1 MNETKLQL
9 VYGALLHDVGKVV
22 IRGFSGQGT
31 HSRLGADFVRDAIRA
46 DASTVERVVEQ
57 IRYHHAK
64 EMVTARLATD
74 SLAYITY
81 FADNISA
88 GMDRKNEGEDSGFD
102 RDAKLRKVFNVLCGH
117 RDDNVVEH
125 EDYNAIRESIRA
137 ELAGAPASE
146 ERIGSLLHL
155 LEAKCGGV
163 PSSTDRSQL
172 MDVSLFDHAKT
183 TAALATCLYDYLCAA
198 GTTDYRAT
206 LFDAQTSSRHYD
218 DPMFLL
224 WSCDLSG
231 IQDFIYQISGS
242 GALKQLRARSF
253 YLEMLLE
260 HCMDELLC
268 RLDLTR
274 CNLLY
279 TGGGHAY
286 AIFPNTGSAKA
297 VLQGFASELKQWLI
311 ESFGVDLFCA
321 CAFVPCSAND
331 LMNKGGTVR
340 GAKRYRLLYHD
351 LAVKLSE
358 EKGSRYTA
366 AEIAAFN
373 FSATEDS
380 AHARECSECHR
391 SDRGVDADGR
401 CPLCGALAR
410 ISPDMA
416 RKDVFVVSD
425 AGDLALPFGK
435 FLTVY
440 RRDEYLS
447 KKPVAARVYTKQWD
461 TGDGLSTHLWMGDYA
476 AEQDG
481 GGIAAYAESSATL
494 EGGGA
499 PGIRRLGVLR
509 ADVDNLGSVF
519 AHGLPDDKASIS
531 RTATLSRALSYF
543 FKHEI
548 NGILEK
554 RGYRVQIIYSG
565 GDDLFL
571 VGNWNDVIHAARD
584 VRAALND
591 FTGNGVLTISAGIG
605 MFDPKYPIA
614 RMADETGALED
625 AAKRH
630 VGRDGK
636 GKDAVAL
643 WTEGNVFGWD
653 EFENGVCGKLLEIES
668 AFRENDK
675 GKAFVYKLVELL
687 RNAEDPISIPR
698 LAYLLA
704 RSFEDA
710 GARGEEA
717 SRRFFEWATDEQERR
732 SLVTALEWYVYATRE
747 RG

>member
-1 MNETKLQL
+1 
-9 VYGALLHDVGKVV
+9 
-22 IRGFSGQGT
+22 
-31 HSRLGADFVRDAIRA
+31 
-46 DASTVERVVEQ
+46 
-57 IRYHHAK
+57 
-64 EMVTARLATD
+64 
-74 SLAYITY
+74 
-81 FADNISA
+81 
-88 GMDRKNEGEDSGFD
+88 
-102 RDAKLRKVFNVLCGH
+102 
-117 RDDNVVEH
+117 
-125 EDYNAIRESIRA
+125 
-137 ELAGAPASE
+137 
-146 ERIGSLLHL
+146 
-155 LEAKCGGV
+155 
-163 PSSTDRSQL
+163 
-172 MDVSLFDHAKT
+172 
-183 TAALATCLYDYLCAA
+183 
-198 GTTDYRAT
+198 
-206 LFDAQTSSRHYD
+206 
-218 DPMFLL
+218 
-224 WSCDLSG
+224 
-231 IQDFIYQISGS
+231 
-242 GALKQLRARSF
+242 
-253 YLEMLLE
+253 
-260 HCMDELLC
+260 
-268 RLDLTR
+268 
-274 CNLLY
+274 
-279 TGGGHAY
+279 
-286 AIFPNTGSAKA
+286 
-297 VLQGFASELKQWLI
+297 
-311 ESFGVDLFCA
+311 
-321 CAFVPCSAND
+321 
-331 LMNKGGTVR
+331 MNKEGTVR

-351 LAVKLSE
+351 LAVRLSE

-373 FSATEDS
+373 FSATGDS
-380 AHARECSECHR
+380 AYARECSECHR

-440 RRDEYLS
+440 GRGEYLS

-481 GGIAAYAESSATL
+481 GGIAAYAESSAML

-591 FTGNGVLTISAGIG
+591 FTGNGVLTISVGIG

-614 RMADETGALED
+614 CMADETGALED

-653 EFENGVCGKLLEIES
+653 EFENGVCGK
-668 AFRENDK
+668 AP
-675 GKAFVYKLVELL
+675 
-687 RNAEDPISIPR
+687 RNRKRLQGERQGQGVRLQAGGTAAERGRPHFHTPFG
-698 LAYLLA
+698 LPA
-704 RSFEDA
+704 RT
-710 GARGEEA
+710 EA
-717 SRRFFEWATDEQERR
+717 SKMPARAAKRRAGGSSNGRPTNR
-732 SLVTALEWYVYATRE
+732 SAEAW
-747 RG
+747 